1 MGLAQKAGPAGLEVE
16 DGKPAGLADGL
27 HIGPQLLNR
36 TFVRIVTIVP
46 GRGRRHGGN
55 DLKRRHGGCV
65 RGELLVLAHQIIDP
79 FHRLLRRLLSHDP
92 QGRPG
97 GVTVEGNNTP
107 AWEYQPG
114 FTARHRAGIR
124 KLQAGSKVGLRP
136 EVGAEGIVGGG
147 FLRHEA
153 HAGAGVGGGEPLNG
167 EAARHGRQ
175 HAGGIGG
182 VGDQGDRGVAA
193 GGVAV
198 QQLGHGGASG
208 SRGGLGGS
216 GCARRARGAR
226 GCGCAG
232 RAWCRRRAGVRVR
245 HSLFFGLQP
254 LDFGGD
260 GIGVGAVIN
269 EQGRLQFFGFLCT
282 GARICFRG
290 HHDGVG
296 LIHEFLHGGNPGVV
310 GGDQLRRWGCFG
322 GGWTVCGAGGIGRRG
337 DIGGV

>member
-1 MGLAQKAGPAGLEVE
+1 M
-16 DGKPAGLADGL
+16 
-27 HIGPQLLNR
+27 
-36 TFVRIVTIVP
+36 
-46 GRGRRHGGN
+46 
-55 DLKRRHGGCV
+55 
-65 RGELLVLAHQIIDP
+65 
-79 FHRLLRRLLSHDP
+79 
-92 QGRPG
+92 
-97 GVTVEGNNTP
+97 TVEGNNAP

-114 FTARHRAGIR
+114 FTAGHWAGIR
-124 KLQAGSKVGLRP
+124 KLQAGGEVGLRP

-153 HAGAGVGGGEPLNG
+153 HAGAGVSGGEPLNG

-175 HAGGIGG
+175 HAGGVGG

-208 SRGGLGGS
+208 SRGGS

-226 GCGCAG
+226 
-232 RAWCRRRAGVRVR
+232 RRGRAGVRVR
-245 HSLFFGLQP
+245 HSFFFGLQP
-254 LDFGGD
+254 FDFGGD
-260 GIGVGAVIN
+260 GVGVGAVIN
-269 EQGRLQFFGFLCT
+269 EQGCPQFFGFLCT

-296 LIHEFLHGGNPGVV
+296 LVHEFLHGGNPGAV
-310 GGDQLRRWGCFG
+310 GGNKLRRWGCFG
-322 GGWTVCGAGGIGRRG
+322 GGRTVCGASGIGRRR